1 MQSVRETG
9 RFEAKFWV
17 RGKEGRRF
25 LAHVRQAITS
35 DKHAPRIGLTG
46 ASIEASLDGTEF
58 TGSGRCD
65 GAHPARPLVPAAPYG
80 RAIDH
85 LDEAKKR

>member
-25 LAHVRQAITS
+25 LAHVREAIIGQAR
-35 DKHAPRIGLTG
+35 PRIGLTG
-46 ASIEASLDGTEF
+46 ASIERPW
-58 TGSGRCD
+58 TGPSSQAQGD
-65 GAHPARPLVPAAPYG
+65 VTVHIQPARPLGPAAPYG